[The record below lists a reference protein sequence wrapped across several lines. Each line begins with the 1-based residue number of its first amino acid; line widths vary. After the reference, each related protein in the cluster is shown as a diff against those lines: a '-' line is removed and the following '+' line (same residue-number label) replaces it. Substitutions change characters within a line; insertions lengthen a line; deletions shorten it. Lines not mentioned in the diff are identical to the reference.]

1 LPGFKAGSFETTRAL
16 VKGLEAP
23 VNVVMTAERVGVYKA
38 WLHAFHYML
47 DKLGTATLVELASG
61 YGPLAHL
68 TEVA

>member
-1 LPGFKAGSFETTRAL
+1 